1 LTVSRLL
8 LVRHGSTASTRRAA
22 FPPDEALDEA
32 GLRESRKLRAVLD
45 GVQSAFSSPAVRA
58 RQTAEAAGLEPR
70 SDPDLAECDFGSWTA
85 LTLDDVSARDPEG
98 LRAWFK
104 DPHACPHGGESLAQ
118 LAARVRRFLSRIAG
132 IPGATVAFT
141 HGGVVKVALVEA
153 LGAPSSSFWR
163 IDVAPLSVTE
173 LRRRD
178 RIWTVARTNWTVT

>member
-1 LTVSRLL
+1 MNRLL
-8 LVRHGSTASTRRAA
+8 LVRHGPTASTRRAA
-22 FPPDEALDEA
+22 FSPDEALDDG
-32 GLRESRKLRAVLD
+32 GLRDSRRLRAVFD
-45 GVQSAFSSPAVRA
+45 GIQSAFCSPAMRA

-98 LRAWFK
+98 LRAWFE
-104 DPHACPHGGESLAQ
+104 DPHARPHGGESLAQ
-118 LAARVRRFLSRIAG
+118 LAARVRRFLSRVAEM
-132 IPGATVAFT
+132 PGATAAVT
-141 HGGVVKVALVEA
+141 HGGVVKAALVEA

-178 RIWTVARTNWTVT
+178 RTWTVTRANWTVT